1 MKHTTAVFFR
11 FLAILVIIFWGITAI
26 IPQATT
32 KNDEKQHP
40 VWSDVNDETDADIL
54 FVYDKGIIMGGTDG
68 VYGKTEPMTAG
79 ETAYAVVAM
88 YEDKE
93 EKDRSYSYYSEDK
106 ESEYIKKAQK
116 YGLWKDGLP
125 NDGMALSR
133 EQFGAV
139 IYELVKDEEVI
150 NEAKTLPYE
159 STYMYKDEALAV
171 YNRGIMLDG
180 SIVESFSPTKE
191 ITREDAVKFVMM
203 CIDSSRRIKIT
214 MPDYTALE
222 EMLKEKMS
230 GWQGDWSLCFEDYTT
245 GNRISINSHQVYSA
259 SLIKLFVA
267 QTVYQRISDGNMAET
282 AKVNDELRKMI
293 TYSDND
299 AWKYLA
305 RQLGGG
311 SYSSGMSRVTQL
323 AKASGFADTGTFY
336 QGEHKNYN
344 FTSVNDCCAFLRGVL
359 DGIIVNKECS
369 DKLLA
374 LLKQQQHTQKIPAGI
389 PDTVITA
396 NKTGE
401 LDYIQGDA
409 AIVFAPS
416 GTYILC
422 IIGDDLNDAYG
433 QIDKFID
440 LSKIVY
446 EYLN

>member
-1 MKHTTAVFFR
+1 MKHTTAVIFR
-11 FLAILVIIFWGITAI
+11 FLAILVLIFWGITAI
-26 IPQATT
+26 LPQTT
-32 KNDEKQHP
+32 EKNDEKQHP
-40 VWSDVNDETDADIL
+40 VWSDVDDEADADIL
-54 FVYDKGIIMGGTDG
+54 AVYEKGIITGRTDG
-68 VYGKTEPMTAG
+68 IYGKTEPMTAG

-88 YEDKE
+88 YEDKK

-106 ESEYIKKAQK
+106 EGEYIKKAQK

-125 NDGMALSR
+125 NAGMALSR

-139 IYELVKDEEVI
+139 IYELVKDEDVI

-180 SIVESFSPTKE
+180 SIATSFSPTKE
-191 ITREDAVKFVMM
+191 ITREDAVKLVMM

-214 MPDYTALE
+214 MPDYATLE

-245 GNRISINSHQVYSA
+245 ANRISINSHQVYSA

-267 QTVYQRISDGNMAET
+267 QTVYQRISDGNMTET
-282 AKVNDELRKMI
+282 AKINDELRKMI

-359 DGIIVNKECS
+359 DGTIVNKECS
-369 DKLLA
+369 DKLLS
-374 LLKQQQHTQKIPAGI
+374 LLKQQQHTQKIPAGT
-389 PDTVITA
+389 PDTVATA

-409 AIVFAPS
+409 SIVFAPS

-422 IIGDDLNDAYG
+422 IIGDDLENAYG
-433 QIDKFID
+433 QIDKFSE
-440 LSKIVY
+440 LSKMVY